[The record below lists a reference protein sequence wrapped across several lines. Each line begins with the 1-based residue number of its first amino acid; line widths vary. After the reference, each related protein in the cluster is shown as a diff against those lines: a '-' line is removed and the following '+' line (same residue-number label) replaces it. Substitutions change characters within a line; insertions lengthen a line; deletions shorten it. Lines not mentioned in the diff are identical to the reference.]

1 MDFDDPKVVIPP
13 SPTVSYRKA
22 YMPSTDAVTSNT
34 TKYRLILT
42 QYQQVPILLSTASSP
57 RNAQLSQLDLVI
69 VNVALGIVCLTIL
82 VSDVAADVVNEI
94 IFNAEFDVN

>member
-1 MDFDDPKVVIPP
+1 MPP
-13 SPTVSYRKA
+13 SIASYWL
-22 YMPSTDAVTSNT
+22 ST
-34 TKYRLILT
+34 TKY
-42 QYQQVPILLSTASSP
+42 QSLLSTASSP

>member
-1 MDFDDPKVVIPP
+1 MYTTHP
-13 SPTVSYRKA
+13 VS
-22 YMPSTDAVTSNT
+22 SIT

-69 VNVALGIVCLTIL
+69 VNVALGIVCMTIL
-82 VSDVAADVVNEI
+82 VSDVAVDVVNEI
-94 IFNAEFDVN
+94 IFNAEFDVD